1 MSPATTLLDWL
12 ARAAGRDDVGLR
24 FVDRAERESFVSWRE
39 VAERAR
45 RVAAGL
51 AALGVSGGQVIAI
64 VLPTGADF
72 MAAFFGALAAGA
84 VPAPLYPP
92 ARLARR
98 AEYERRTAALAA
110 AAGAVAVLTQPAIAP
125 VLANLAPTPGARW
138 LGVRALDDLPT
149 GEDSPLAAARAS
161 DDDLALVQF
170 SSGTTVDPKPVALT
184 HRALVAQIEALN
196 ALWPDAPG
204 LRHAGVS
211 WLPLYHDMGLVGC
224 LLPALE
230 RPGNLT
236 LLAPETFVARP
247 ALWLRA
253 IARHRATIS
262 AAPNFAYAH
271 AAERIADADLEG
283 LDLGSWRIALCGAE
297 TVVPEVLR
305 RFAARFAPH
314 GFRAEALT
322 PVYGLAE
329 AALAVTFPPLGRAPL
344 ARRFAR
350 SRLAAGEALAAAAAA
365 PASASVE
372 LAALG
377 SPLPGFTLEIRDEDA
392 RALPERRI
400 GRVWISG
407 PSLFREYLGQ
417 PEATA
422 TALVDGFFDTGDL
435 GFVDQGELYV
445 TGRVKDVL
453 IVRGRKHSPVEVE
466 LAAGSVAGVRA
477 GAVAAA
483 THRFDESATERLLV
497 WAELERDAA
506 AAAGEEVAAAIAA
519 AVLATTGLAVDRVVA
534 LPPGAL
540 PRTSSGKIR
549 RQETLRRAL
558 AGELRAHS
566 SATE

>member
-1 MSPATTLLDWL
+1 
-12 ARAAGRDDVGLR
+12 
-24 FVDRAERESFVSWRE
+24 
-39 VAERAR
+39 
-45 RVAAGL
+45 
-51 AALGVSGGQVIAI
+51 
-64 VLPTGADF
+64 
-72 MAAFFGALAAGA
+72 
-84 VPAPLYPP
+84 
-92 ARLARR
+92 
-98 AEYERRTAALAA
+98 
-110 AAGAVAVLTQPAIAP
+110 
-125 VLANLAPTPGARW
+125 VLANLAPPPGARW
-138 LGVRALDDLPT
+138 LGVRTLDDLPA
-149 GEDSPLAAARAS
+149 GEAPGVPRTAAPAATA
-161 DDDLALVQF
+161 DDLALVQF

-184 HRALVAQIEALN
+184 HRALVAQVEALN
-196 ALWPDAPG
+196 ALWPDEPG

-271 AAERIADADLEG
+271 AAERIADADLAG

-305 RFAARFAPH
+305 RFAARFAPY
-314 GFRAEALT
+314 GLRAEALT

-344 ARRFAR
+344 ARRFDRAR
-350 SRLAAGEALAAAAAA
+350 LSAGEAIVAEGAA

-377 SPLPGFTLEIRDEDA
+377 SPLPGFALEIRDEDA

-400 GRVWISG
+400 GRVWIAG

-422 TALVDGFFDTGDL
+422 AALVDGFFDTGDL
-435 GFVDQGELYV
+435 GFVDRGELYV

-466 LAAGSVAGVRA
+466 LAAGAVAGVRA

-483 THRFDESATERLLV
+483 THRFDESGSERLVV
-497 WAELERDAA
+497 WAELDRDAA
-506 AAAGEEVAAAIAA
+506 AAAGETLAAAIAA
-519 AVLATTGLAVDRVVA
+519 TVLAATGLAVDRVVA

-566 SATE
+566 SVAE